1 MLKFLWKNFAIV
13 YPLPFLMATMR
24 TSQIEA
30 LGVVLRW
37 VILAGGTGAAI
48 AIGLGFKTFG
58 GRRLKLALV
67 DQIIIWFLGLFFI
80 SQAWSIQPNYT
91 IQRAISLMLL
101 YATSFWALWKYADC
115 FSEEVLIDKILK
127 TIGLVLALNL
137 VLGFFVFPGGML
149 AGRFRGLFINPNN
162 IGIIMGLGLPLAVV
176 HWLRNRQRVH
186 LIITIIFAMNLLA
199 SGSRSAML
207 GVAVAIVAI
216 FTSLTAQR
224 PRQAIF
230 VALVGIIGIV
240 AFSQTDFFVEQVVR
254 EGSLATGSNRTY
266 FWELARGYIAN
277 RPDFGHGFGTD
288 VLIHQYYDVS
298 LSDLRLR
305 GAAVM
310 SSYYGLAVQMGWP
323 MTIAF
328 FGLLWSFIIYNLV
341 RHWRDYVLVGFVA
354 TLASGLIISI
364 FEPVI
369 YSAGNAFSFLFWM
382 IFMLVVR
389 RLRYQKR
396 EILYI

>member
-1 MLKFLWKNFAIV
+1 MLKFLWKNFAIL

-24 TSQIEA
+24 IPQIEA

-48 AIGLGFKTFG
+48 AIGLGFKPFG
-58 GRRLKLALV
+58 GRRLNLALA
-67 DQIIIWFLGLFFI
+67 DQIIICFLGLFFI
-80 SQAWSIQPNYT
+80 SQAWSIQPDYT
-91 IQRAISLMLL
+91 LQRAISLMLL

-115 FSEEVLIDKILK
+115 FSEEVLIDKVLK

-137 VLGFFVFPGGML
+137 VLGFFILPGGML
-149 AGRFRGLFINPNN
+149 VGRFRGLFINPNN
-162 IGIIMGLGLPLAVV
+162 IGIIIGLGLPLAAI
-176 HWLRNRQRVH
+176 HWLRTRQRVH
-186 LIITIIFAMNLLA
+186 LMITIIFAMNLLA
-199 SGSRSAML
+199 SGSRSALL
-207 GVAVAIVAI
+207 GIAVAIVAV

-254 EGSLATGSNRTY
+254 EGTLATGSNRTD

-288 VLIHQYYDVS
+288 MVIHQYYDVS

-341 RHWRDYVLVGFVA
+341 RHWRDYLLVGFVA

-382 IFMLVVR
+382 VFMLTVR
-389 RLRYQKR
+389 RLRYQKKGLLH
-396 EILYI
+396 I